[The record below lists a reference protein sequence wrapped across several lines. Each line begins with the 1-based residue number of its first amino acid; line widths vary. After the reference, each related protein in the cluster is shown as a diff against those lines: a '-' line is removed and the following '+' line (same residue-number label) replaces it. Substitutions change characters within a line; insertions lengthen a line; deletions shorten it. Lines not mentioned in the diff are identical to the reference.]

1 MDGIIVKEESGESNS
16 SRLLRLLL
24 LGLNKLLPLVG
35 VYEKILEL

>member
-1 MDGIIVKEESGESNS
+1 MDGIRVKEESGESNS
-16 SRLLRLLL
+16 SRLRRLL